1 MNVAASRQI
10 TGEFGGQYYTSS
22 SGAWN
27 GDWFKVVAISAAVV
41 TLTTSNVAP
50 ASQSISLAQGQEV
63 RGRFSSI
70 TVTSGTVVAYNS
82 KAGSVAWKTTTTK
95 AGFVST
101 DYLDWSAFGAA
112 GSTLPSGS
120 VASSNLGNRSTVST
134 ETEEPLFLMQQG
146 YNWSGNFTPGDNL
159 IYSFNNFNIIV
170 SFRNLISSI
179 GCQISSALIGQ
190 YTADMDCYDSGGGL
204 VSTTSISG
212 VSTQNPDGSVAF
224 GGVVVSNPVIKK
236 VVWRLTP
243 PTPKLGKFLI
253 NRLLIV

>member
-1 MNVAASRQI
+1 MNVAANRQI
-10 TGEFGGQYYTSS
+10 IGEFGGQYYTSS

-82 KAGSVAWKTTTTK
+82 KAGSAAWKTTTTK

-101 DYLDWSAFGAA
+101 DYLDWSAVGPV
-112 GSTLPSGS
+112 GIEIQSGS
-120 VASSNLGNRSTVST
+120 MGQSNLGNLCNVST
-134 ETEEPLFLMQQG
+134 ETSDPLYRSQQG

-159 IYSFNNFNIIV
+159 IYSFNNFNIIA

-179 GCQISSALIGQ
+179 GCQIAPVILGP
-190 YTADMDCYDSGGGL
+190 YTAEMDCYDSGGGL
-204 VSTTSISG
+204 ISTTSISG
-212 VSTQNPDGSVAF
+212 VSTTNADGSAAF
-224 GGVVVSNPVIKK
+224 GGIVVSNPVIKK